1 MNDQPQVDN
10 FQRPDLRSI
19 AKTEKNFPELESKKP
34 GLESGSTA
42 LDLNKISNKQ
52 GSEDD
57 QLMKALIQDIQNEKP
72 PSINKNPEPKIQP
85 KRDVSQQQGFLTPL
99 VNGINGLMDGIWSAL
114 KSLIPM
120 KPQTGAG

>member
-10 FQRPDLRSI
+10 FQKPDLGFI

-34 GLESGSTA
+34 GLESSSTA
-42 LDLNKISNKQ
+42 LDLKKISNKQ

-57 QLMKALIQDIQNEKP
+57 QLMKALMQDIQNEKP
-72 PSINKNPEPKIQP
+72 LPINKNPEPKIQP
-85 KRDVSQQQGFLTPL
+85 KKDISQRQGFLMPF

-120 KPQTGAG
+120 KK